1 MRSLAP
7 IVDYLTK
14 RERGPVK
21 LQEYVSE
28 ANGKDIRIFVC
39 GKKII
44 AAMKRSAKI
53 GEFRANFHQG
63 GSVSPVNLTEQEKK
77 LAIKATQILGLDI
90 AGVDILRTN
99 NGTRIIEVNSNPGL
113 EGISKAT
120 GVNVAAGVVDF
131 VERRVA
137 KRIGAA
143 AKPLPKRKMT
153 E

>member
-1 MRSLAP
+1 M
-7 IVDYLTK
+7 
-14 RERGPVK
+14 E
-21 LQEYVSE
+21 
-28 ANGKDIRIFVC
+28 
-39 GKKII
+39 
-44 AAMKRSAKI
+44 RSAKI

-99 NGTRIIEVNSNPGL
+99 NGPRIIEVNSNPGL